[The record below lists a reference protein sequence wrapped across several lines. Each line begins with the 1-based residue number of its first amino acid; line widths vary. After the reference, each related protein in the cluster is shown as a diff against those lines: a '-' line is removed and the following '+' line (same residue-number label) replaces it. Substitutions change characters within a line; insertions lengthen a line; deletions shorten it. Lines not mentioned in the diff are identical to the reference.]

1 MPAKKECL
9 QNNRSKI
16 HCLQRVNNINFIC
29 SEESY
34 WKKSRNEKWVMILTW
49 IIGIWL
55 VIVNDNLQICVYCK
69 LLLRVVNYFYISC
82 CIVVNT
88 FNTCQDSCYTK
99 WSNSA
104 VSSTISS
111 LPIPMSCVSFWHH
124 FFCPPV
130 WEGDIFLEMINISL
144 AKTTVSSEFLQRSIK
159 SFSCCCWWCSHC

>member
-16 HCLQRVNNINFIC
+16 HCLQRVKNTKNIKQKRKMN
-29 SEESY
+29 
-34 WKKSRNEKWVMILTW
+34 WTW
-49 IIGIWL
+49 ICGIWL
-55 VIVNDNLQICVYCK
+55 VIVNDNLQIWVYCK
-69 LLLRVVNYFYISC
+69 LLLRVVNYFYI